1 MIVLAMTPAPSAG
14 VTTLLRAWR
23 NGDESAFDKLVP
35 IVYDELRRIAR
46 RHMARERHAQ
56 TLQTTA
62 LINEAYLRLVD
73 IKRIEWQDRAHFL
86 AMAAR
91 TMRRV
96 LIEAARARQ
105 KQKRGGGIEHLTL
118 DEASIVAPDRSP
130 NVLALNDA
138 LDALSAVSPRKAQ
151 VIELR
156 FFGGLTNME
165 AAEVLHVSEDTV
177 RRDWRLAKAWLFRE
191 LKKQP

>member
-1 MIVLAMTPAPSAG
+1 MPPVSPLPDAR

-23 NGDESAFDKLVP
+23 NGDVSAFDELVP
-35 IVYDELRRIAR
+35 LVYEELRRIAR
-46 RHMARERHAQ
+46 RHMARERREQ

-62 LINEAYLRLVD
+62 LVNEAYLRLVD

-96 LIEAARARQ
+96 LIEAARARR
-105 KQKRGGGIEHLTL
+105 KQKRGGGVEHIAV
-118 DEASIVAPDRSP
+118 DESSIVAPDRP
-130 NVLALNDA
+130 PDVLALNDA
-138 LDALSAVSPRKAQ
+138 LDVLAAVSPRKAQ

-156 FFGGLTNME
+156 FFGGLTHTE
-165 AAEVLHVSEDTV
+165 AAEVLGVSDDTV
-177 RRDWRLAKAWLFRE
+177 RRDWRLARAWLFRE
-191 LKKQP
+191 LKAQS